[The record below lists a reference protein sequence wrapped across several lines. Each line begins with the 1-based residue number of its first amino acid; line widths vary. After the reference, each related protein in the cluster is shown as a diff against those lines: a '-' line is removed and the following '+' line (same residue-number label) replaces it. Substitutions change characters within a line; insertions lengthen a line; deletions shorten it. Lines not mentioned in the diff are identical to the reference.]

1 MNIQEAKEEII
12 HTVKAYTEKRED
24 GSYCIPRIRQ
34 RPLLLMGP
42 PGIGKTAVMAQAASE
57 CGIGLV
63 SYTMTHHTRQSAVG
77 LPLIEKRIFGG
88 KEYTVTEYTMSEMI
102 ASVYESMEITGKKEG
117 ILFLD
122 EINCV
127 SETLAPTMLQ
137 FLQNKAFGCHLVPEG
152 WVLAAAGN
160 PREYNKSVRDFDMV
174 TLDRVRQITIEPDL
188 PSWQNYARKEGV
200 HPSIRSYLS
209 CRPDHFY
216 YIDPDLETKRFVTAR
231 GWEDLS
237 VLLKS
242 YENMNLPITR
252 SFLMEFLPCGEIA
265 DDFYS
270 YYQTMEKLKNQ
281 SFLDA
286 LFGETFSQEKAASFP
301 ELIKNWQM
309 DERFSCIQWISSR
322 LLSLMED
329 WEKERRILTL
339 LENLMQTFWRI
350 RKEAPGTS
358 PLAALET
365 FLKEQERAFQIQ
377 LKLGTL
383 KTSEQEQKKAAL
395 LFLQDSLS
403 SLKGHRVRSEE
414 EMKEQLNRHLKGKQN
429 LLLQKEKQILI
440 LLERILPLFET
451 AFSSQEEQAL
461 FFTELASHEGG
472 KSFITA
478 CNVPLWEK
486 IQAFL
491 QTDLWDQQLAS
502 VISSL

>member
-77 LPLIEKRIFGG
+77 LPLIEKRSFGG

-252 SFLMEFLPCGEIA
+252 SFLMEFLPCREIA

-286 LFGETFSQEKAASFP
+286 LFGETFSQENAASFP
-301 ELIKNWQM
+301 EFIKNWQM

-365 FLKEQERAFQIQ
+365 FLKEQERALQVQ

-403 SLKGHRVRSEE
+403 SLKGNRVRSEE
-414 EMKEQLNRHLKGKQN
+414 EMKEQLNRHLKEKQN

-440 LLERILPLFET
+440 LIERILPLFET

-472 KSFITA
+472 KSFITD
-478 CNVPLWEK
+478 CDVPLWEK
-486 IQAFL
+486 MQEFL
-491 QTDLWDQQLAS
+491 QTDLWDRQLAS